1 MGSARPD
8 ARLRDRGQAGE
19 GLTFLAACADDW
31 SGSYFA
37 IHKWWHR
44 SLFHLELGETDE
56 VLALYEGPI
65 RGSRSTEWLD
75 VVDAAAVLWRLSL
88 FGVDVGEYAEQLAA
102 DIDPLVGEPVNLFND
117 WHAVMVF
124 GLAGHH
130 EDIER
135 VFSGN
140 RRQAVGTNRAV
151 AERAGLSLLEGFGFF
166 AAGRFDRAIDLMMD
180 IRPLAQAVV
189 GSQSATRHHRPD
201 PAGRHGP

>member
-1 MGSARPD
+1 MEGKPR
-8 ARLRDRGQAGE
+8 E

-37 IHKWWHR
+37 IHNWWHR

-56 VLALYEGPI
+56 VLAHT
-65 RGSRSTEWLD
+65 RGQSRGRSTEWLD

-102 DIDPLVGEPVNLFND
+102 DIDPLVGEPVYLFND

-135 VFSGN
+135 VLSGTGVEPWE
-140 RRQAVGTNRAV
+140 RIERSLSGPDYRCSRAS
-151 AERAGLSLLEGFGFF
+151 A
-166 AAGRFDRAIDLMMD
+166 
-180 IRPLAQAVV
+180 PL
-189 GSQSATRHHRPD
+189 P
-201 PAGRHGP
+201 PAGSIVQST